1 MKVLNSLL
9 ALHEVT
15 KCSTQKSGRNGLA
28 KRLYV
33 RTYEI
38 NRIGRDYDDINR
50 KDVGTEMILKAYLA
64 RKVYINEKNLR
75 NKFFFFEE
83 DYESEKK
90 FTDGLWKIFCIEVFG
105 SVLPELPVPTTYD
118 ELERLFRNDAL
129 YLDFSLH
136 KTVKE
141 SVIHNQIK
149 GANHFQSIKDFDLY
163 CSLPG
168 IPGWTAQQHGAM
180 LADGRVEAPQR
191 LLQCSISMFKLEYE
205 GCPEPYQYFWKER
218 ANAAMNKALVIL
230 QKTYITKFRNATM
243 YDKPVLPEKF
253 DPVKTFVWNK
263 KRA

>member
-1 MKVLNSLL
+1 MKVLNDLL

-15 KCSTQKSGRNGLA
+15 KCSNQKSGRNGLS

-38 NRIGRDYDDINR
+38 NRIGRYYDEITRD
-50 KDVGTEMILKAYLA
+50 DVGTEMILKSYLA
-64 RKVYINEKNLR
+64 RKIYINEKNIR
-75 NKFFFFEE
+75 NKFFFEQE
-83 DYESEKK
+83 DYEREVE
-90 FTDGLWKIFCIEVFG
+90 FTKGLWKIFCIEVFG
-105 SVLPELPVPTTYD
+105 TYMPELPVPETYA
-118 ELERLFRNDAL
+118 ELDRLFRNDAL
-129 YLDFSLH
+129 YLDFSLY

-149 GANHFQSIKDFDLY
+149 DSKHFQTIKDFDLF

-191 LLQCSISMFKLEYE
+191 LIQCALCMFKLEYI
-205 GCPEPYQYFWKER
+205 GCSEPYQYFWKER
-218 ANAAMNKALVIL
+218 ANAAMNKALVVL
-230 QKTYITKFRNATM
+230 RKSYIVKFRNATM
-243 YDKPVLPEKF
+243 YDMPILPERF
-253 DPVKTFVWNK
+253 EPVKTFVWNK

>member
-1 MKVLNSLL
+1 MRVLTNLI
-9 ALHEVT
+9 ALHETT
-15 KCSTQKSGRNGLA
+15 KCSNQKSGRVGLS

-38 NRIGRDYDDINR
+38 NRIGRGYDDIR
-50 KDVGTEMILKAYLA
+50 RVDVGTELVLKSYLA

-75 NKFFFFEE
+75 NKFFFEQE
-83 DYESEKK
+83 DYDKEVE
-90 FTDGLWKIFCIEVFG
+90 FTKGLWKIFCIEVFG
-105 SVLPELPVPTTYD
+105 TYMPELPVPETYA
-118 ELERLFRNDAL
+118 ELDKLFRNDAV
-129 YLDFSLH
+129 YLDFSLY

-141 SVIHNQIK
+141 AVIHNQIK
-149 GANHFQSIKDFDLY
+149 NSKHFQTIKDFDLF

-191 LLQCSISMFKLEYE
+191 LMQVALGMFKLEHI

-218 ANAAMNKALVIL
+218 ANAAMKKAIVVL
-230 QKTYITKFRNATM
+230 QKSYIVKFRNATM
-243 YDKPVLPEKF
+243 YDLPVLPERF
-253 DPVKTFVWNK
+253 EPIKTFVWNK